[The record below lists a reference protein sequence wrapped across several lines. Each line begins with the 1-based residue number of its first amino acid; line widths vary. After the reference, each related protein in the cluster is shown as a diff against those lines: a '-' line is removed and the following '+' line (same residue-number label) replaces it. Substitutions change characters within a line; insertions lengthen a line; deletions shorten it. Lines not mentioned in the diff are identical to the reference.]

1 MSDTRWLFH
10 LRALPQA
17 AAALV
22 ACAATG
28 AAYAQNAANGE
39 VLYQTRFTIPV
50 SGPTSCEDCHG
61 PAYLFR
67 RSAAQIASAIAGNRG
82 QVMGTFAFLTAQQID
97 DLGAY
102 MAVAQPP
109 PPPPPVSPPP
119 AGSPP
124 AATPMASPNPAML
137 PNTVVGSTS
146 AVVNVQF
153 TNTAA
158 SNVTFAT
165 PAIGAASGDASDFLV
180 AAPTTG
186 NAQCISGRVMAPGTS
201 CWFGV
206 QFAPSAGGA
215 RSATWS
221 VQFTGAVA
229 ARTITLQG
237 MASTTAAPAPTPA
250 PAPAPS
256 PAPVSAANAPTSG
269 GGGAIGW
276 LGLLALIASSCTASL
291 RRRRG

>member
-1 MSDTRWLFH
+1 MSDTRWLFS
-10 LRALPQA
+10 LRALPRA
-17 AAALV
+17 AAAVV
-22 ACAATG
+22 ACAATS
-28 AAYAQNAANGE
+28 ALAQNAANGE
-39 VLYQTRFTIPV
+39 VVYQTRFTIPV

-67 RSAAQIASAIAGNRG
+67 RSAGQVSTAIAANRG
-82 QVMGTFAFLTAQQID
+82 QVMGTFSFLTPQQID

-146 AVVNVQF
+146 TVVNLQF

-158 SNVTFAT
+158 ANVTFNT
-165 PAIGAASGDASDFLV
+165 PAIGAASGHASDFLV

-206 QFAPSAGGA
+206 QFAPSAVGPRA
-215 RSATWS
+215 ATWTI
-221 VQFTGAVA
+221 QFTGSVA
-229 ARTITLQG
+229 ARTITLEG
-237 MASTTAAPAPTPA
+237 MATTTAAPAPVPA
-250 PAPAPS
+250 PAPAPA
-256 PAPVSAANAPTSG
+256 PASAANPPTSG
-269 GGGAIGW
+269 GGGAFGW
-276 LGLLALIASSCTASL
+276 PGLFGLLALGGAARL
-291 RRRRG
+291 RRRTG